1 MLELFHHREAC
12 GGISADKM
20 PKAFLPGMNLIG
32 SVAQRLQQKENKV
45 SFLIRSAALL
55 ASIRATGEMNN
66 LPHSNPQRSAT
77 KKQQAVHL
85 WGWPTKFLGHRTRFF
100 IWSPATA
107 HPVEARPRRDNC
119 RSAQT
124 CCAFGAFAALP
135 QPERNRK
142 RT

>member
-1 MLELFHHREAC
+1 
-12 GGISADKM
+12 
-20 PKAFLPGMNLIG
+20 MNLIG
-32 SVAQRLQQKENKV
+32 SVAQRLKQKENKV
-45 SFLIRSAALL
+45 SLLIRTAALL
-55 ASIRATGEMNN
+55 AGVRATGKMNN
-66 LPHSNPQRSAT
+66 LSLSNPQRSAT
-77 KKQQAVHL
+77 KSSKPFIF

-124 CCAFGAFAALP
+124 CCAFDALAALP

-142 RT
+142 T

>member
-1 MLELFHHREAC
+1 
-12 GGISADKM
+12 
-20 PKAFLPGMNLIG
+20 MNLIG

-45 SFLIRSAALL
+45 SLLIRTAALL
-55 ASIRATGEMNN
+55 AGIRATGKMNN
-66 LPHSNPQRSAT
+66 LSLSNPQRSAT
-77 KKQQAVHL
+77 KSSKPFTF

-107 HPVEARPRRDNC
+107 YPVEARPRRDNC

-124 CCAFGAFAALP
+124 CCAFDALAALP

-142 RT
+142 T